1 MYLYCDLSALQSYSV
16 EFCKDHVIPPC
27 PDVCSTKKYLFQPAE
42 LFEAIFNL
50 QGVGIVIDQ
59 VPNPL
64 ATESEAGNLTVCLV
78 MTVVMEMLVM
88 MVMMCW

>member
-1 MYLYCDLSALQSYSV
+1 M
-16 EFCKDHVIPPC
+16 EFCKDYVIPPC

-88 MVMMCW
+88 MCWRCW

>member
-1 MYLYCDLSALQSYSV
+1 M

-50 QGVGIVIDQ
+50 QGVGIVTDM

-64 ATESEAGNLTVCLV
+64 AAESEAGNLSVCLV
-78 MTVVMEMLVM
+78 MTVVLVMLWRMVM